1 MPKYAALPAWLPAC
15 VQRFRRA
22 LDDSQAASAAGVAP
36 KSSSSRR
43 RAASPADAD
52 EWEDSLTNSSPL
64 MPAVGA
70 IGGPHTVLPEL
81 DAAAAREYQR
91 FMAGARATDVP
102 MWDSH
107 MIEDLPKVSRL

>member
-1 MPKYAALPAWLPAC
+1 
-15 VQRFRRA
+15 
-22 LDDSQAASAAGVAP
+22 
-36 KSSSSRR
+36 
-43 RAASPADAD
+43 
-52 EWEDSLTNSSPL
+52 